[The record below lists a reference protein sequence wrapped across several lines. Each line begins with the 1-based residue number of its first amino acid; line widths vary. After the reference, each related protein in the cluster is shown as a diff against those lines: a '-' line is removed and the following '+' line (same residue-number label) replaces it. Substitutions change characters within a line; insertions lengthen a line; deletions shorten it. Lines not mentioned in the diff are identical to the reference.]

1 MCVSRRSRRCNIA
14 FCSALTASSYSIC
27 ETSLALSLRSRS
39 SSAKKAA
46 FCAFRLATYSLVCR
60 ARVDTTRE
68 KSERVCRAHM
78 CGYGTYRC
86 LCLLRGVELE
96 RWVNV
101 SHLISVLGFSCE
113 QSRSFVTFLSQFLID
128 QSRMLRFQTS
138 HLWFGVSSAC
148 RHNKRE
154 EQRARVSCTSVW
166 VWNIWPFVIAQR
178 GGGRML
184 GNMAV
189 CACSEGWR

>member
-1 MCVSRRSRRCNIA
+1 MCVSRRSRRCSIA
-14 FCSALTASSYSIC
+14 FCSELTASSYSIF
-27 ETSLALSLRSRS
+27 ETSFALSLRPRS
-39 SSAKKAA
+39 SSATKAA

-68 KSERVCRAHM
+68 KSEHVCRAHM
-78 CGYGTYRC
+78 CGYGTTRC
-86 LCLLRGVELE
+86 LCLLRLVELE

-101 SHLISVLGFSCE
+101 SNLISVL
-113 QSRSFVTFLSQFLID
+113 LID

-138 HLWFGVSSAC
+138 HLWVGVSSAC

-166 VWNIWPFVIAQR
+166 VWNIWPFVSAR
-178 GGGRML
+178 RDGGRRL